1 MDNRISPRYQMSIVQ
16 DIVSALN
23 HLFNNDTDIKYYLE
37 KWIIEYDSLGNNC
50 NFYLAFKDSDFKTID
65 VEKTLHSIDGETL
78 LKIAID
84 LGVETPD
91 FIPSLP
97 FFRNELKSNYKTASQ
112 TFEKAFHQVESDPDL
127 AIGLANSALESIMKE
142 ILADKRLEIKEDK
155 SDTTEK
161 LIKKICNALF
171 KEDKSAPISIR
182 TISSSLI
189 SCASSIEKL
198 RSTKTTFHGKT
209 DKDIVISDS
218 TYAYFVVNVVSSVGL
233 FLLNYYKELFSDKQ
247 ELAKEEM
254 ELPF

>member
-1 MDNRISPRYQMSIVQ
+1 MDSRISPRYQMSIVQ

-91 FIPSLP
+91 FIPSIP

-112 TFEKAFHQVESDPDL
+112 TFERAFHQVESDPDL
-127 AIGLANSALESIMKE
+127 AVGLANSALESIMKE
-142 ILADKRLEIKEDK
+142 IMSDKRVGIKEDK
-155 SDTTEK
+155 NDTTEK
-161 LIKKICNALF
+161 LIKKICKVWFN
-171 KEDKSAPISIR
+171 ENKSAPLKIR

-189 SCASSIEKL
+189 ACAKSIEEI
-198 RSTKTTFHGKT
+198 RSSQTTFHGKT
-209 DKDIVISDS
+209 DKDIVVSDS
-218 TYAYFVVNVVSSVGL
+218 TYAYFVINAVTSVGL
-233 FLLNYYKELFSDKQ
+233 FLLNYY
-247 ELAKEEM
+247 EEIFKRQTEIENDN